1 MELSLKKV
9 HIELSSRCNLQCV
22 HCSLQTQSYEA
33 QRKDLDAI
41 YVKKT
46 IDELSQKY
54 EGLRINLQGIG
65 EASLHTGL
73 AELVE
78 YITLKGFKAE
88 TTSNLLAQSKEEY
101 KALFEKGLIRLAVS
115 LDTLD
120 EAMVQKTRKGT
131 NLALLLENLEYL
143 AEHYGE
149 QIKIQTVVSDLTI
162 DEVPSIY
169 KYLRTLGIK
178 NWELINLNN
187 FDGTEGISEENKK
200 VLQNYIELF
209 EGMNI
214 LASLNLKVLSCNQPF
229 ELIHIN
235 SLGYVMPCCVHWDD
249 TVINFGNIK
258 EENINDIFE
267 NKGFNSFRR
276 DLLNNNAKVCE
287 RCTLYQDIKRLDLE
301 R

>member
-1 MELSLKKV
+1 MKPTLKKV

-22 HCSLQTQSYEA
+22 HCSLQTQNYDA
-33 QRKDLDAI
+33 QRKDLDAV

-46 IDELSQKY
+46 IDELSQKH
-54 EGLRINLQGIG
+54 EDLRINLQGIG
-65 EASLHTGL
+65 EASLHSGL
-73 AELVE
+73 AELIE

-101 KALFEKGLIRLAVS
+101 KILFEKGLIRLAVS

-120 EAMVQKTRKGT
+120 ETMIQKTRKGT

-143 AEHYGE
+143 AESYNE
-149 QIKIQTVVSDLTI
+149 QIKIQTVVSDLTM
-162 DEVPSIY
+162 DEIPFIY
-169 KYLRTLGIK
+169 RYLRTLGIK

-187 FDGTEGISEENKK
+187 FDGTEGISEENKE
-200 VLQNYIELF
+200 VLKKYIEGF

-214 LASLNLKVLSCNQPF
+214 LASGNLKVVSCNQPF

-249 TVINFGNIK
+249 RLINFGNIK
-258 EENINDIFE
+258 EKNINDIFE
-267 NKGFNSFRR
+267 SDGFNRFRR
-276 DLLNNNAKVCE
+276 DLLNNNSDVCE
-287 RCTLYQDIKRLDLE
+287 GCTLYQDIKRLNV
-301 R
+301 